1 MGSVCPGTFL
11 VARRTGY
18 SLFLKTRFFNPSCSP
33 SFLLEMLTSLQL
45 SVLGLKLQGK
55 AEDMGGVLRTDH
67 TQTVASG
74 VISLAGA
81 EKASCRWR

>member
-1 MGSVCPGTFL
+1 
-11 VARRTGY
+11 
-18 SLFLKTRFFNPSCSP
+18 
-33 SFLLEMLTSLQL
+33 MLTSLQL

-74 VISLAGA
+74 VISLTGA